1 MNTPPLKE
9 LNQYFN
15 ASNELIIY
23 NNGVEHNCTKPEISA
38 LLQSLQQMLTNS
50 HEMPALGVSLD
61 SETRNELK
69 SGLWLEFNY
78 KTTQTYNDMPFDS
91 LLIKVEPENCG
102 FNIIRKYNN
111 LYEGRC
117 YYINLDCNMSD
128 LYNKILEI

>member
-1 MNTPPLKE
+1 MNTPLKE

-15 ASNELIIY
+15 ASSEIIIY
-23 NNGVEHNCTKPEISA
+23 NNGVVHNCTNSESA
-38 LLQSLQQMLTNS
+38 TLLETLQQMLTNS

-61 SETRNELK
+61 NETRNELK
-69 SGLWLEFNY
+69 NGLWLEFNY

-91 LLIKVEPENCG
+91 LLIKAEPENSG
-102 FNIIRKYNN
+102 VNIIRKYNN